1 MSGTLR
7 LGLALLCSGVLVD
20 LLLILP
26 NHPNALRW
34 PALTVVPLELPV
46 LLLGMLALGGHARPL
61 AIVAT
66 VALTLMTA
74 LKLADLSA
82 YAAFGRG
89 LDPLADMRR
98 YTHLRG
104 RGDRDAEWGIWGCYM
119 E

>member
-7 LGLALLCSGVLVD
+7 LGLALLCSAVLVD

-61 AIVAT
+61 AFVAT

-82 YAAFGRG
+82 LCRLWPGLRSRWRTCISCRRRRICCAAARG
-89 LDPLADMRR
+89 WWAR
-98 YTHLRG
+98 
-104 RGDRDAEWGIWGCYM
+104 W
-119 E
+119 